1 MDVRSNTE
9 RVLNFKLTS
18 VMNLQAVFVPTV
30 LLTKLGLCHN
40 FNHVFE
46 MLSGRKVT
54 YMMPQQP
61 VLSKSGDNSSSN
73 LPNVQVLSPRVRR
86 HLFLY
91 MIICFTPKY
100 SKGTAELPISD

>member
-1 MDVRSNTE
+1 MLGPTQNEFLTSR
-9 RVLNFKLTS
+9 LTS

-46 MLSGRKVT
+46 TLSGQKGHVRDASTNKCCRNQET
-54 YMMPQQP
+54 
-61 VLSKSGDNSSSN
+61 NSSSN

-86 HLFLY
+86 LKNDLGFHR
-91 MIICFTPKY
+91 P
-100 SKGTAELPISD
+100 

>member
-46 MLSGRKVT
+46 TLSGRKVT
-54 YMMPQQP
+54 YVMPRQTSVVEIRRQIP
-61 VLSKSGDNSSSN
+61 LEPPQRSGFISSGQEAPFP
-73 LPNVQVLSPRVRR
+73 L
-86 HLFLY
+86 HDYLFHTK
-91 MIICFTPKY
+91 IQ
-100 SKGTAELPISD
+100 

>member
-1 MDVRSNTE
+1 MLGPTQNEFLTSR
-9 RVLNFKLTS
+9 LTS

-46 MLSGRKVT
+46 TLSGRKVT
-54 YMMPQQP
+54 YVMPQQP

-86 HLFLY
+86 LKNDLGFHR
-91 MIICFTPKY
+91 P
-100 SKGTAELPISD
+100 